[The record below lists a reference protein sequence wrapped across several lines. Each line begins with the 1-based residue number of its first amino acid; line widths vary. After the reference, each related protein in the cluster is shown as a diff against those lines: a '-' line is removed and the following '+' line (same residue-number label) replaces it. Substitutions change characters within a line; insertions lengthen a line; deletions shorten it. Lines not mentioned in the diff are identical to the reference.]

1 MAEHV
6 LEPSPE
12 TVCWGYLDSESA
24 PALTVDS
31 GDVVTLRSV
40 SGAPAHVPPA
50 GFAPVDPALEAI
62 HAALKPHL
70 GPHILTGPVA
80 VRGARPGDALR
91 VEILSVELSEDWGYN
106 LIRPLAGTLPDDFPE
121 PDLAHIALDRA
132 RGVAR
137 LPWGLELPCAPF
149 FGVMGVAPPPVW
161 GAQSSVAPRRF
172 GGNIDC
178 KELVAGTTLVLPVL
192 AEGALFLA
200 GDGHA
205 LQGDGEVCVTAVE
218 CGLRG
223 RFRLTVEK
231 GAAPE
236 RPWAET
242 PTHLITLGFDPDLDR
257 AAETALRDMIARIVA
272 ETGLRRED
280 AYRLCSLA
288 CDLRVTQL
296 VNQHKGVHAMLPKSA
311 LLGA

>member
-1 MAEHV
+1 MAEHG

-12 TVCWGYLDSESA
+12 TVRWGFLDSAST

-31 GDVVTLRSV
+31 GDVVVLRSV
-40 SGAPAHVPPA
+40 SGAPEHLPPPE
-50 GFAPVDPALEAI
+50 FAAVDPAHRAI
-62 HAALKPHL
+62 HAAVKPWL

-91 VEILSVELSEDWGYN
+91 VDILSVELTEDWGYN
-106 LIRPLAGTLPDDFPE
+106 LIRPLVGALPDDFPE
-121 PDLAHIALDRA
+121 PDFAHIALDRA

-137 LPWGLELPCAPF
+137 LPWGLELPVAPF

-192 AEGALFLA
+192 AEGALFHA

-205 LQGDGEVCVTAVE
+205 LQGDGEVCITAVE

-223 RFRLTVEK
+223 RFRLTVEP

-242 PTHLITLGFDPDLDR
+242 PTHLIALAFDPDLDR
-257 AAETALRDMIARIVA
+257 AAETALRDMIAMIVVR
-272 ETGLRRED
+272 TGLRRED

-288 CDLRVTQL
+288 CDLRITQL
-296 VNQHKGVHAMLPKSA
+296 VNQHKGVHAMLPKTA
-311 LLGA
+311 LG

>member
-6 LEPSPE
+6 LEPSPQ
-12 TVCWGYLDSESA
+12 TVRWGFLDSAS
-24 PALTVDS
+24 PPVLTVDS

-40 SGAPAHVPPA
+40 SGAPEHLPPPER
-50 GFAPVDPALEAI
+50 APVDPALSAI
-62 HAALKPHL
+62 HAALRPHL

-91 VEILSVELSEDWGYN
+91 IDILSVALTESWGYN

-121 PDLAHIALDRA
+121 FDLAHIALDRA
-132 RGVAR
+132 WGVAR
-137 LPWGLELPCAPF
+137 LPWGLELPVAPF
-149 FGVMGVAPPPVW
+149 FGVMGVAPPPAW
-161 GAQSSVAPRRF
+161 GAQSSIIPRRF

-192 AEGALFLA
+192 AEGALFHA

-223 RFRLTVEK
+223 RFRLTVVK
-231 GAAPE
+231 DAAPE
-236 RPWAET
+236 GPWAET
-242 PTHLITLGFDPDLDR
+242 PTHLIALAFDPDLDR
-257 AAETALRDMIARIVA
+257 AAEKALRAMIHAIVA
-272 ETGLRRED
+272 RTGLRPQD

-288 CDLRVTQL
+288 CDLRITQL
-296 VNQHKGVHAMLPKSA
+296 VNQHKGVHAMLPRA
-311 LLGA
+311 ALGA

>member
-6 LEPSPE
+6 LEPSPQ
-12 TVCWGYLDSESA
+12 TVRWGFLDSAS
-24 PALTVDS
+24 PPVLTVDS
-31 GDVVTLRSV
+31 GDIVTMRSV
-40 SGAPAHVPPA
+40 SGAPAHLPPA
-50 GFAPVDPALEAI
+50 DFAAVDPAHRAI
-62 HAALKPHL
+62 HAALTPHL

-91 VEILSVELSEDWGYN
+91 VDILSVELTEDWGYN
-106 LIRPLAGTLPDDFPE
+106 LIRPLAGALPDDFPV
-121 PDLAHIALDRA
+121 PDLAHIAIDRA
-132 RGVAR
+132 RGVVR
-137 LPWGLELPCAPF
+137 LPWGLELPVAPF
-149 FGVMGVAPPPVW
+149 FGVMGVAPPSVW
-161 GAQSSVAPRRF
+161 GPQSSIAPRRF

-178 KELVAGTTLVLPVL
+178 KELVAGSSLVLPVL
-192 AEGALFLA
+192 AEGALFHA

-223 RFRLTVEK
+223 RFRLTVEP

-242 PTHLITLGFDPDLDR
+242 PTHLIALAFDPDLDR
-257 AAETALRDMIARIVA
+257 AAETALRDMIGMMVAR
-272 ETGLRRED
+272 TGLRRED

-288 CDLRVTQL
+288 CDLRITQL
-296 VNQHKGVHAMLPKSA
+296 VNQHKGAHAMLPKAA
-311 LLGA
+311 LAA